1 MSARLLSLRSLIP
14 IEWYLAGVEAMDW
27 MLMAYVPRSTIVKRV
42 DWESDSVNRALSL
55 KLEESASYW
64 LRAIATTP
72 SYLML

>member
-1 MSARLLSLRSLIP
+1 
-14 IEWYLAGVEAMDW
+14 
-27 MLMAYVPRSTIVKRV
+27 V
-42 DWESDSVNRALSL
+42 DCESDKVYRELSL